1 MKATKRNA
9 RVVLALVLIALITSL
24 FFSRNL
30 NFSYDFES
38 FFPDNDP
45 ALPFF
50 KQYRQA
56 FGHDNEFVLI
66 ALQNDKGIFQ
76 KGFLIKADTLAK
88 QLKQLHFVEDVVAP
102 GNLKR
107 TSLQG
112 FASTQT
118 PLLHYKNEGL
128 YKDDSAYI
136 YRSPQWKNNF

>member
-1 MKATKRNA
+1 METTKRNA
-9 RVVLALVLIALITSL
+9 QVVLALVFVITLLSL
-24 FFSRNL
+24 SFSQKL
-30 NFSYDFES
+30 SFSYDFES

-66 ALQNDKGIFQ
+66 ALQNDKGIFK
-76 KGFLIKADTLAK
+76 KGFLTKADTLAK

-112 FASTQT
+112 FASIQT
-118 PLLHYKNEGL
+118 PLLHYKNEDL

-136 YRSPQWKNNF
+136 YRSPQ